1 MRFRSC
7 LARLGGCLAVLAC
20 LLVAVRPASGQTQA
34 TTGGIEG
41 TVTDPSGAVVAG
53 AQVTVTNMGTG
64 YAREVTTDSKGYF
77 SAVLLP
83 LGTYSVAVQKSGF
96 AKMLVQNVSVTMGAS
111 TRTDMQLKLAAA
123 GVQITVTAAAPLI
136 ETTKTETSSG
146 LTELSIQGLPSTS
159 RNYLD
164 YLTLTPNVHVT
175 QGPDGPEINV
185 NGQKGTETSF
195 MVDGAEANSQF
206 FGEQRGGQRP
216 VANVSM
222 EAVKEFQVVA
232 EGAAPE
238 FGHYTGAFINVV
250 TKSGT
255 NRIHGSLFH
264 LQELGALTGELAD
277 GTSQKDFSREDFGG
291 SIGGPIKK
299 DKLFYFGTFEGVFT
313 RYKKDNTLVHC
324 CTVTDSSTGLAS
336 FAAPTTT
343 GAQAVNLGQFMSS
356 EFGSQEAGPI
366 PHTNDLQSILGKV
379 DWVPNTHHTVT
390 IRDYFARSIQQNGT
404 FDVPTFGLSA
414 NGQEKDFNNALIGS
428 WTWALSPRLLNEFR
442 FQFARENR
450 PRQENS
456 FLLPDTTIGPCT
468 QQLDFEPPTIG
479 CLGRNFRFGQP
490 FFHPSFVIDKQF
502 QITDNISI
510 IHGQHTIK
518 FGFDTLNNV
527 EANFFQ
533 GFARGYWEFDTVEG
547 FLNYVNLG
555 PTYVECADGTSGTAT
570 VGNATCLSN
579 PGAIVGPL
587 LLFLQFAPAPGL
599 TLQQASTNNF
609 NQFESGLFAQ
619 DKWQA
624 MPGLTILYGLR
635 WDNYNQRGPILPPS
649 QTRIGQF
656 LGIPSFP
663 SNGLVPGYHK
673 AFQPRLG
680 IAWDPRNNGKTVI
693 RLNAGVFFGGLP
705 AIIVAN
711 GTANNGSIASTAFA
725 ASFLN
730 GFTSDTFALTPPYP
744 QCITGTFTPP
754 VCPVPTSPFFDPQV
768 VLFGKGFVY
777 PRTYE
782 GSIGFE
788 QEMSKNWK
796 VSASFNYALATHQ
809 NRTELFNFPPFSGF
823 GVDGR
828 ALYQGDGGLGPFS
841 GCSSSLAGLGL
852 PASPENPD
860 CLGAGIATF
869 SNVIRSDGRSLYRG
883 FTVKVDHP
891 FSRNFLLSGYYTYS
905 RTYDDG
911 TSERDQFT
919 DPFSDPVLLK
929 PEYGP
934 SPQDQRHNFGFYSV
948 WNLPWHITWSNTMY
962 AHSARPTSLLCNFD
976 ANGDSSANGDRVF
989 TDGKGHYSCG
999 SNVNIPGTTLHRVI
1013 QVNGQLVPLT
1023 GSDGAGGLVNGH
1035 DTGRDTSRFADVG
1048 FDWDMRIQRDWT
1060 FADRYKLEPSV
1071 EIFNLTDNSNLLFP
1085 ACSELQSC
1093 LQGTILQ
1100 IPGQSRRAQLGL
1112 RFEW

>member
-1 MRFRSC
+1 MRSSSRI
-7 LARLGGCLAVLAC
+7 ARLGGCLAVLAC
-20 LLVAVRPASGQTQA
+20 VLFAARPAYSQTQA
-34 TTGGIEG
+34 TTGVIEG
-41 TVTDPSGAVVAG
+41 TVTDPSGAAVAG
-53 AQVTVTNMGTG
+53 AQVTITNTGTG
-64 YAREVTTDSKGYF
+64 YERQVTADSSGFYR
-77 SAVLLP
+77 AVLLP
-83 LGTYSVAVQKSGF
+83 LGSYSVAIEKSGF
-96 AKMLVQNVSVTMGAS
+96 AKTLVQNVQVTMGAS
-111 TRTDMQLKLAAA
+111 TPVDVKMKIAAA
-123 GVQITVTAAAPLI
+123 GTQITVTAAAPLI

-146 LTELSIQGLPSTS
+146 LGELSIQGLPSTS

-164 YLTLTPNVHVT
+164 YLTLTPNVHIT
-175 QGPDGPEINV
+175 QGPDGPEIDV
-185 NGQKGTETSF
+185 NGQKGTETGF

-206 FGEQRGGQRP
+206 FGEQAGGQRP

-255 NRIHGSLFH
+255 NQVHGSLFH
-264 LQELGALTGELAD
+264 LQEFGGLTGQLAD
-277 GTSQKDFSREDFGG
+277 GTSQKNFSREDFGG

-299 DKLFYFGTFEGVFT
+299 NKLFYFGTFEGVFT
-313 RYKKDNTLVHC
+313 RFKKDNTLLHC
-324 CTVTDSSTGLAS
+324 CTVTDPSTGIAS
-336 FAAPTTT
+336 FAAPAVP
-343 GAQAVNLGQFMSS
+343 GAQVVNLGQFMQTN
-356 EFGSQEAGPI
+356 FGSAEAGPI
-366 PHTNDLQSILGKV
+366 PHTNDLQAVLGKI
-379 DWVPNTHHTVT
+379 DWVPNSNHTVT
-390 IRDYFARSIQQNGT
+390 IRDYFARSIQENGT
-404 FDVPTFGLSA
+404 FDVSTFGASA
-414 NGQEKDFNNALIGS
+414 NGTEKDYNNRLIGS
-428 WTWALSPRLLNEFR
+428 WAWVLSPSLLNEFR

-450 PRQENS
+450 PRQEDS

-468 QQLDFEPPTIG
+468 QRLDFEPPTIFPG

-490 FFHPSFVIDKQF
+490 FFHPSFVVDKQF
-502 QITDNISI
+502 QITDNFSI
-510 IHGQHTIK
+510 VHGQHSIK

-527 EANFFQ
+527 ENNFFQ

-547 FLNYVNLG
+547 FLNYVNFG
-555 PTYVECADGTSGTAT
+555 PTFVECSPSTGFPKGSTSTNGSCPT
-570 VGNATCLSN
+570 
-579 PGAIVGPL
+579 GANIIGPL
-587 LLFLQFAPAPGL
+587 LLFLQFAPEPGL
-599 TLQQASTNNF
+599 TLAQASINNF
-609 NQFESGLFAQ
+609 NQFESGLFIQ

-624 MPGLTILYGLR
+624 LPGLTITYGLR
-635 WDNYNQRGPILPPS
+635 WDNYNQRGPALPPS

-656 LGIPSFP
+656 LNVPGFP

-680 IAWDPRNNGKTVI
+680 IAWDPRDNGKTVI

-711 GTANNGSIASTAFA
+711 GTANNGSIASTVFA
-725 ASFLN
+725 ASSLN
-730 GFTSDTFALTPPYP
+730 AFGLPPPVYP
-744 QCITGTFTPP
+744 QCATGTFTPP
-754 VCPVPTSPFFDPQV
+754 VCPAPTSPFFDPQV
-768 VLFGKGFVY
+768 VLFGNNFVY

-788 QEMSKNWK
+788 QELSRGWK

-809 NRTELFNFPPFSGF
+809 NRTELFNEPPFSGT
-823 GVDGR
+823 GPDGR

-841 GCSSSLAGLGL
+841 GCSSNLAGLGL
-852 PASPENPD
+852 PASPENPN
-860 CLGAGIATF
+860 CFGAGIATF

-883 FTVKVDHP
+883 FTVKVDHQ
-891 FSRNFLLSGYYTYS
+891 FTRGFLLSGYYTYS
-905 RTYDDG
+905 QTYDDG

-919 DPFSDPVLLK
+919 DPFSDPVRLA

-948 WNLPWHITWSNTMY
+948 WKLPWHITWSNTMY

-989 TDGKGHYSCG
+989 TDGKGNYSCG
-999 SNVNIPGTTLHRVI
+999 PGGTGRKIL
-1013 QVNGQLVPLT
+1013 VNGQLVTLVPT
-1023 GSDGAGGLVNGH
+1023 LVNGH
-1035 DTGRDTSRFADVG
+1035 DVGRDSARFPDVG
-1048 FDWDMRIQRDWT
+1048 FDWNMRIQRDWN
-1060 FADRYKLEPSV
+1060 FGDRYKLEPSV
-1071 EIFNLTDNSNLLFP
+1071 EIFNLTDSSNFLFP

-1100 IPGQSRRAQLGL
+1100 IPGESRRAQLGL

>member
-1 MRFRSC
+1 MRVSSRIV
-7 LARLGGCLAVLAC
+7 RLGACLAVLAC
-20 LLVAVRPASGQTQA
+20 VLFAVRPALAQTQA

-41 TVTDPSGAVVAG
+41 TVTDPSGGVIAG
-53 AQVTVTNMGTG
+53 AQVTVTNTGTG
-64 YAREVTTDSKGYF
+64 YERRVTTDSNGYY

-83 LGTYSVAVQKSGF
+83 LGTYTVTVETSGF
-96 AKMLVQNVSVTMGAS
+96 AKTLVKDVQVTMGAS
-111 TRTDMQLKLAAA
+111 TPVAVQLKIAAA
-123 GVQITVTAAAPLI
+123 GTEISVTAAAPLI
-136 ETTKTETSSG
+136 ETTKTETSAG
-146 LTELSIQGLPSTS
+146 LGELSIQGLPSTS

-164 YLTLTPNVHVT
+164 YLVLTPNVHIT
-175 QGPDGPEINV
+175 QGPDGPEIDV

-232 EGAAPE
+232 EGAAAE

-255 NRIHGSLFH
+255 NQVHGSLFH
-264 LQELGALTGELAD
+264 LQELGGLTAQLAD
-277 GTSQKDFSREDFGG
+277 GTSQNNFTREDFGG

-299 DKLFYFGTFEGVFT
+299 DKLFYFGNFEGVFT
-313 RYKKDNTLVHC
+313 RFKKDNSLLHC
-324 CTVTDSSTGLAS
+324 CTATDPSTGIAS
-336 FAAPTTT
+336 FSSA
-343 GAQAVNLGQFMSS
+343 GQAVNLGQFMLNN
-356 EFGSQEAGPI
+356 FGSQEAGPI
-366 PHTNDLQSILGKV
+366 PHTNDLQSVLGKV
-379 DWVPNTHHTVT
+379 DWVPNSNHTVT
-390 IRDYFARSIQQNGT
+390 IRDYFARSIQENGT

-414 NGQEKDFNNALIGS
+414 NGLEKDYNNALITS
-428 WTWALSPRLLNEFR
+428 WTWALSPTLLNEFR

-456 FLLPDTTIGPCT
+456 FVLPDTTIGPCT
-468 QQLDFEPPTIG
+468 QRLDLEPPITSG

-502 QITDNISI
+502 QITDNFSI
-510 IHGQHTIK
+510 VHGQHTIK

-527 EANFFQ
+527 ENNFFQ

-599 TLQQASTNNF
+599 TLAQASTNNF
-609 NQFESGLFAQ
+609 NQFESGLFVQ

-624 MPGLTILYGLR
+624 RPGLTIMFGLR
-635 WDNYNQRGPILPPS
+635 WDNYNQRGPALPPS

-656 LGIPSFP
+656 LSNPNFP
-663 SNGLVPGYHK
+663 SDGLVPSYHK
-673 AFQPRLG
+673 AVQPRLG
-680 IAWDPRNNGKTVI
+680 IAWDPRNNGKTVF

-730 GFTSDTFALTPPYP
+730 GFTGDTFALTPTYP

-754 VCPVPTSPFFDPQV
+754 VCPPPTSPFFDPQV

-782 GSIGFE
+782 GSIGLE
-788 QEMSKNWK
+788 QELIKNWK

-809 NRTELFNFPPFSGF
+809 NRTELFNEPPFSGF
-823 GVDGR
+823 GPDGR
-828 ALYQGDGGLGPFS
+828 PLYQGNGGLGPFS
-841 GCSSSLAGLGL
+841 GPGG
-852 PASPENPD
+852 D
-860 CLGAGIATF
+860 GTGIATF

-883 FTVKVDHP
+883 FTVRVDHP
-891 FSRNFLLSGYYTYS
+891 FSRSFLLSGYYTYS
-905 RTYDDG
+905 QTYDDG

-919 DPFSDPVLLK
+919 NPFSDPRNFA
-929 PEYGP
+929 PERGP
-934 SPQDQRHNFGFYSV
+934 SPQDQRHNFGLYSV
-948 WNLPWHITWSNTMY
+948 WNLPWHVTWSNTMY

-976 ANGDSSANGDRVF
+976 ANFDSSAAGDRVF
-989 TDGKGHYSCG
+989 TDGKGNYSCG
-999 SNVNIPGTTLHRVI
+999 PGGAGRQI
-1013 QVNGQLVPLT
+1013 EVNGRLVTLV
-1023 GSDGAGGLVNGH
+1023 GSLVNGH
-1035 DTGRDTSRFADVG
+1035 DTGRGSFRFSDPG
-1048 FDWDMRIQRDWT
+1048 YEWDMRIQRDWI

-1071 EIFNLTDNSNLLFP
+1071 EIFNLTDNNNFLFP

-1100 IPGQSRRAQLGL
+1100 IPGPSRRAQLGL

>member
-1 MRFRSC
+1 MRSSSRI
-7 LARLGGCLAVLAC
+7 ARFGGCLAVLAFV
-20 LLVAVRPASGQTQA
+20 LFAVRPAFGQTQA
-34 TTGGIEG
+34 TTGVIEG
-41 TVTDPSGAVVAG
+41 TVSDPSGAVVAA
-53 AQVTVTNMGTG
+53 AQVTVTNTGTG
-64 YAREVTTDSKGYF
+64 YQRQVTADSNGYY

-83 LGTYSVAVQKSGF
+83 LGSYSVTVEKSGF
-96 AKMLVQNVSVTMGAS
+96 AKTVVQDVQVRMGAS
-111 TRTDMQLKLAAA
+111 ARVDVQLKIAAA
-123 GVQITVTAAAPLI
+123 GTQITVTAAAPLI

-146 LTELSIQGLPSTS
+146 LGEVSLQGLPSTS

-164 YLTLTPNVHVT
+164 FLTLTPNVHVT

-206 FGEQRGGQRP
+206 FGEQAGGQRP

-255 NRIHGSLFH
+255 NQIHGSLFH
-264 LQELGALTGELAD
+264 LQELGGLTGQLAD
-277 GTSQKDFSREDFGG
+277 GTSQKNFSREDFGG

-313 RYKKDNTLVHC
+313 RFKKDNSLLHC
-324 CTVTDSSTGLAS
+324 CTVTDQSTGIAS
-336 FAAPTTT
+336 FAAPGAA
-343 GAQAVNLGQFMSS
+343 GAQVVNLGQFMQTN
-356 EFGSQEAGPI
+356 FGSAEAGPI
-366 PHTNDLQSILGKV
+366 PHTNDLQSVLGKV
-379 DWVPNTHHTVT
+379 DWVPNSNHTVT
-390 IRDYFARSIQQNGT
+390 IRDYFARSIQENGT
-404 FDVPTFGLSA
+404 FDVPTFGASA
-414 NGQEKDFNNALIGS
+414 NGTEKDYNNRLIGS
-428 WTWALSPRLLNEFR
+428 WAWVLSPTLLNEFR

-468 QQLDFEPPTIG
+468 QQADFEKPGSIPG

-490 FFHPSFVIDKQF
+490 FFHPSFVVDKQF
-502 QITDNISI
+502 QITDNFSI
-510 IHGQHTIK
+510 VHGQHTIK
-518 FGFDTLNNV
+518 IGFDTLNNV
-527 EANFFQ
+527 ENNFFQ
-533 GFARGYWEFDTVEG
+533 GFGRGYAEFDTVEG

-555 PTYVECADGTSGTAT
+555 PGFVKCSDGSSGNVSGTGPGQAD
-570 VGNATCLSN
+570 CLPAGFLQPPPCPDMTNCS
-579 PGAIVGPL
+579 IVGPL
-587 LLFLQFAPAPGL
+587 LLYLQFAPAPGL
-599 TLQQASTNNF
+599 SLQQASINNF
-609 NQFESGLFAQ
+609 NQFENGLYIQ

-624 MPGLTILYGLR
+624 RPGLTITYGLR
-635 WDNYNQRGPILPPS
+635 WDNYNQRGPALPPS

-656 LGIPSFP
+656 LNVPGFP
-663 SNGLVPGYHK
+663 SDGLVPGYHK
-673 AFQPRLG
+673 AVQPRLG

-711 GTANNGSIASTAFA
+711 GTANNGSIASTLFE
-725 ASFLN
+725 ASSLNFPAIEFNLPFLV
-730 GFTSDTFALTPPYP
+730 PPVYP
-744 QCITGTFTPP
+744 QCATGTFTPP
-754 VCPVPTSPFFDPQV
+754 VCPVPTSPLFDPQV
-768 VLFGKGFVY
+768 VLFGKNFVY

-788 QEMSKNWK
+788 QALSRNWK

-809 NRTELFNFPPFSGF
+809 NRTELFNEPPFSGT
-823 GVDGR
+823 GPDGR

-841 GCSSSLAGLGL
+841 GPGG
-852 PASPENPD
+852 D
-860 CLGAGIATF
+860 GTGIATF
-869 SNVIRSDGRSLYRG
+869 SNVIRSDGRSLYRA
-883 FTVKVDHP
+883 FTVKVDHQ
-891 FSRNFLLSGYYTYS
+891 FTHGFLLSGYYTYS
-905 RTYDDG
+905 QTYDNG

-919 DPFSDPVLLK
+919 DPFSDPVHLA

-989 TDGKGHYSCG
+989 TDGKGNYSCG
-999 SNVNIPGTTLHRVI
+999 PGGAGRII
-1013 QVNGQLVPLT
+1013 QVNGRPVRLV
-1023 GSDGAGGLVNGH
+1023 GSLVNGH
-1035 DTGRDTSRFADVG
+1035 DVGRDSARFPDVG
-1048 FDWDMRIQRDWT
+1048 FSWNMRIQKDWI
-1060 FADRYKLEPSV
+1060 FADRYKLQPSV
-1071 EIFNLTDNSNLLFP
+1071 EIFNLTDNSNFLFP

-1100 IPGQSRRAQLGL
+1100 VPGESRRAQLGL